1 MLILIWNV
9 TSTAATNLAL
19 AEAAFGCDSA
29 FQPSGHPLRPR
40 PAPRL
45 PVFSTTGAAVM
56 PAANARER
64 LTQAPPYGR
73 DGASI
78 AFAAPPCHPRHHRHH
93 PCTLPSLFFPLRSL
107 LYLALSPRI
116 CFLLPR
122 VLTVPHR
129 RLEGSRKEPATP
141 LQFLATP
148 PTNPSRGG
156 SRSAKRFTFR
166 EHPPD
171 KNIGFDNGG
180 ERISGKR

>member
-78 AFAAPPCHPRHHRHH
+78 DRLRCTSLPPP
-93 PCTLPSLFFPLRSL
+93 
-107 LYLALSPRI
+107 
-116 CFLLPR
+116 
-122 VLTVPHR
+122 
-129 RLEGSRKEPATP
+129 
-141 LQFLATP
+141 TP
-148 PTNPSRGG
+148 PTPPLHSPIPFLSTPLATLSRFISPHLFPPSSCPYCTAPPSR
-156 SRSAKRFTFR
+156 RLAKRASDPLAIPCNPPDQPLARRFTFR
-166 EHPPD
+166 EEVHVPRASP
-171 KNIGFDNGG
+171 GQ
-180 ERISGKR
+180 EHRIR